1 MTFLIKPFVRT
12 SLREKT
18 KITRPHSEMANRC
31 FRPREIRESVFS
43 LSYVQIE
50 FFSATLPLIIVEQA
64 IKNKKTKRLLTP
76 ARHTG
81 LAVHIKRSCFPA
93 GVYN

>member
-1 MTFLIKPFVRT
+1 MT
-12 SLREKT
+12 
-18 KITRPHSEMANRC
+18 NRC
-31 FRPREIRESVFS
+31 FHTREIRESVFS

-64 IKNKKTKRLLTP
+64 IKKNGKQMTKRLLTP
-76 ARHTG
+76 ARYTG
-81 LAVHIKRSCFPA
+81 FAVHIKRSCSPA